1 MESLM
6 SFQVQ
11 ISKAAAARELNLE
24 IKEVDQVSMACP
36 YGALEMNVRA
46 LACPY
51 GALEM
56 NRRSVTATF

>member
-1 MESLM
+1 M
-6 SFQVQ
+6 SFSVEIAQV
-11 ISKAAAARELNLE
+11 AAVRELDLG
-24 IKEVDQVSMACP
+24 IKPIDQTSMACP

-56 NRRSVTATF
+56 NRRSITPTV